1 MDILST
7 SWSAHLLFLLIC
19 IVSQCGADY
28 QLTVLHTNDVH
39 SRVEQFNK
47 YGSECDPDEARDGEC
62 FGGAARRGT
71 KVREI
76 RESVP
81 NVLLLDGGDQYQGTM
96 WFFIYKGAAASH
108 FMNMIGYDAM
118 AIGNH
123 EFDNEPEGLRPF
135 LLNTTFPVL
144 SCNIDA
150 SAEPSIN
157 GLFQKSVIRELSG
170 ERIGLIG
177 YTYFKT
183 HEISSSGECI
193 FYPEIERI
201 QIEVDAFRQAGI
213 NKIIAVGHSG
223 IKTDLEIARMVEGVD
238 VVIGGHTDTFLYTGD
253 PPSSEIPYGDY
264 PQVVNDQQGGGRALV
279 VQDYTFGKYL
289 GRLNITFNDEGEVI
303 AYEGN
308 PILMDSSIEQD
319 QAILDEIEEWAGV
332 VRNSSVMF
340 VGISHAFLEG
350 ERTMCRA
357 RECNLGNLVSD
368 AMVSQNNKNP
378 DELRWNDVGIALMNA
393 GSIRASISQGDI
405 TIGDI
410 ANVLPFGNTVDVL
423 ELRGIHLLEALE
435 NAVIMFDLDTL
446 DGRFLQVAGL
456 RVTYSLARE
465 PGSRVVSAEA
475 ICTNCTVPHYEPLD
489 VERVYKIVTNSF
501 LAGGGD
507 GYTVVRDNKMNHVT
521 GNLDSAVFAEY
532 IQRLTPVAPAL
543 EGRVIVLEEDVID
556 CTGLASRFT
565 PSNVIVWT
573 SLLAIIS
580 NRLSTL

>member
-1 MDILST
+1 
-7 SWSAHLLFLLIC
+7 
-19 IVSQCGADY
+19 
-28 QLTVLHTNDVH
+28 
-39 SRVEQFNK
+39 
-47 YGSECDPDEARDGEC
+47 
-62 FGGAARRGT
+62 
-71 KVREI
+71 
-76 RESVP
+76 
-81 NVLLLDGGDQYQGTM
+81 
-96 WFFIYKGAAASH
+96 
-108 FMNMIGYDAM
+108 
-118 AIGNH
+118 
-123 EFDNEPEGLRPF
+123 
-135 LLNTTFPVL
+135 
-144 SCNIDA
+144 
-150 SAEPSIN
+150 
-157 GLFQKSVIRELSG
+157 
-170 ERIGLIG
+170 
-177 YTYFKT
+177 
-183 HEISSSGECI
+183 
-193 FYPEIERI
+193 
-201 QIEVDAFRQAGI
+201 
-213 NKIIAVGHSG
+213 
-223 IKTDLEIARMVEGVD
+223 
-238 VVIGGHTDTFLYTGD
+238 
-253 PPSSEIPYGDY
+253 
-264 PQVVNDQQGGGRALV
+264 
-279 VQDYTFGKYL
+279 
-289 GRLNITFNDEGEVI
+289 
-303 AYEGN
+303 
-308 PILMDSSIEQD
+308 MDSSIEQD

-350 ERTMCRA
+350 ERSMCRA

-556 CTGLASRFT
+556 CSGLASRFT

>member
-1 MDILST
+1 MDILTISWST
-7 SWSAHLLFLLIC
+7 SVLLLIIC
-19 IVSQCGADY
+19 LVSHGGADY

-39 SRVEQFNK
+39 ARIEQFNK
-47 YGSECDPDEARDGEC
+47 YGSECSQEDAEDGAC
-62 FGGAARRGT
+62 FGGVARRAT
-71 KVREI
+71 KVKEI
-76 RESVP
+76 RNRVT
-81 NVLLLDGGDQYQGTM
+81 NVLLLDGGDQYQANCIS
-96 WFFIYKGAAASH
+96 FFAHTQAL
-108 FMNMIGYDAM
+108 
-118 AIGNH
+118 GNH

-157 GLFQKSVIRELSG
+157 GLFQKRITRVLSG
-170 ERIGLIG
+170 ETIGIIG

-193 FYPEIERI
+193 FHPEVQKI
-201 QIEVDAFRQAGI
+201 QEEVDALGKEGI

-223 IKTDLEIARMVEGVD
+223 INIDLEIAQNVIGVD
-238 VVIGGHTDTFLYTGD
+238 VVVGGHTDTFLYTGT
-253 PPSSEIPYGDY
+253 PPSTEVPSGDY
-264 PQVVNDQQGGGRALV
+264 PLVVDQKGGGRALV

-289 GRLNITFNDEGEVI
+289 GNLDVTFNDAGEVI
-303 AYEGN
+303 AYGGN
-308 PILMDSSIEQD
+308 PVLLDYTVTEDQTIL
-319 QAILDEIEEWAGV
+319 EEVEKWAGL
-332 VRNSSVMF
+332 VRNSSAMF

-350 ERTMCRA
+350 DRTMCRA
-357 RECNLGNLVSD
+357 RECNLGNLIAD

-378 DELRWNDVGIALMNA
+378 DELRWNDVGIALMNG

-435 NAVIMFDLDTL
+435 NAISMYDLQTL
-446 DGRFLQVAGL
+446 DGRFLQFSGM
-456 RVTYSLARE
+456 RVTYSLARK
-465 PGSRVVSAEA
+465 PGSRVVLAEA
-475 ICTNCTVPHYEPLD
+475 LCTNCTVPHYEPLD
-489 VERVYKIVTNSF
+489 TKRVYKIVTNSF

-532 IQRLTPVAPAL
+532 IQRLSPVAPAL
-543 EGRVIVLEEDVID
+543 EGRVTVLTDDVVD
-556 CTGLASRFT
+556 CTGNASNFG
-565 PSNVIVWT
+565 PSHLIIST
-573 SLLAIIS
+573 TFLAIMS
-580 NRLSTL
+580 NILSTL